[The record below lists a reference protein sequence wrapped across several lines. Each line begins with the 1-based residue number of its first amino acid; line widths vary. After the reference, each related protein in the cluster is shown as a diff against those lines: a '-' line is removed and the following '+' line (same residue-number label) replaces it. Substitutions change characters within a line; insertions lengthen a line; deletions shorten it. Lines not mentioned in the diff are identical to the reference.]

1 MVERYDT
8 VIVHYIN
15 MQEYAKGLRK
25 VTEIKDDDK
34 RNETMLR
41 YASIF
46 VNKCTMETIQELKKP
61 EFRKMDVSKIM
72 PAFMNIQQ
80 GEDMELALD
89 YIQNFC
95 ISKRAS
101 KSKTVHNMAFYFH
114 SQLSNSEALLYFLE
128 QEEQK

>member
-1 MVERYDT
+1 
-8 VIVHYIN
+8 
-15 MQEYAKGLRK
+15 MQEYGKGLRK

-46 VNKCTMETIQELKKP
+46 VNKCASETMEELKKP

-72 PAFMNIQQ
+72 PAFMNIQK
-80 GEDMELALD
+80 EDDMERALD

-95 ISKRAS
+95 ILKRAS

-114 SQLSNSEALLYFLE
+114 
-128 QEEQK
+128 